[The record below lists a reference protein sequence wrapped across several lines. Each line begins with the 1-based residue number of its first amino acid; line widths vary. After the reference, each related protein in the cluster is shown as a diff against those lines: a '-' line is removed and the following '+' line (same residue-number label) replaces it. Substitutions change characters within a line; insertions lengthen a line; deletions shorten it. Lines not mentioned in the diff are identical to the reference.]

1 MDKEISKSLFS
12 KGVIIIEP
20 QTVFISNDVN
30 PDHIEEGVTIYPG
43 CRISGRKTFIGKDT
57 KLGQEAPITIEDC
70 TTGRG
75 VELKGGYFKKA
86 VFLDRS
92 AMGSGAHVREG
103 TILEEEANAAHT
115 VGLKQSILFPFVTLG
130 SLINFCDC
138 MMAGGTSRK
147 NHSEVGSSYIHFN
160 FTPNMDKAT
169 ASLMGDVPRGV
180 FLRERPIFLGGQGG
194 LVGPSRI
201 GFGSTIAAGIVYN
214 NDLADGMLVTGA
226 QSKINETSFIPG
238 VYFNVKRKVL
248 NNISYIA
255 NLIALRKW
263 YTDVRSI
270 FLPEPLLKASIEA
283 IDSGLDERVSR
294 LKAFAA
300 KIPESV
306 KGLRLLKNDHLT
318 VVIKEQEEFLSRWP
332 EIEDKLIKFRD
343 LEGDLN
349 LMKNFFSGLPKG
361 GKDYIETM
369 RSLDKNTINAGIFWL
384 SSITRTVETGTG
396 SLLPA
401 LP

>member
-1 MDKEISKSLFS
+1 MDNEILKSLSS

-20 QTVFISNDVN
+20 QTVFISDDVD
-30 PDHIEEGVTIYPG
+30 PDNIERGVTIYPG

-57 KLGQEAPITIEDC
+57 KLGQEAPVTIEGC
-70 TTGRG
+70 ATGCG
-75 VELKGGYFKKA
+75 VELKGGYFKNA

-92 AMGSGAHVREG
+92 LMGSGAHVREA
-103 TILEEEANAAHT
+103 TIVEEEANAAHT
-115 VGLKQSILFPFVTLG
+115 VGLKQTILFPFVTLG

-201 GFGSTIAAGIVYN
+201 GFGSTIAAGIVYR
-214 NDLADGMLVTGA
+214 NDLADGMLVAGT
-226 QSKINETSFIPG
+226 QSKAKESSFIPG
-238 VYFNVKRKVL
+238 AYFEVKRKVM

-263 YTDVRSI
+263 YTHVRSM
-270 FLPEPLLKASIEA
+270 FLSEPLLKASVEA
-283 IDSGLDERVSR
+283 IDSGLNERVSR

-306 KGLRLLKNDHLT
+306 KGLRLLKNDHLSS
-318 VVIKEQEEFLSRWP
+318 VIREQEEFHLKWP
-332 EIEDKLIKFRD
+332 EIEDQLNKFRN
-343 LEGDLN
+343 LEGDAN
-349 LMKNFFSGLPKG
+349 LMRDFLSGLPKG
-361 GKDYIETM
+361 GTDYIESI
-369 RSLDKNTINAGIFWL
+369 RSLDENTVKAGISWL
-384 SSITRTVETGTG
+384 SSITHAVETGAG
-396 SLLPA
+396 SLLPT
-401 LP
+401 LS

>member
-1 MDKEISKSLFS
+1 MDNEILKNLSS
-12 KGVIIIEP
+12 KGVTIIAP
-20 QTVFISNDVN
+20 RTVFISDDIN
-30 PDHIEEGVTIYPG
+30 PDHVEGGVTIYPG
-43 CRISGRKTFIGKDT
+43 CRMSGRKTFIGKDT
-57 KLGQEAPITIEDC
+57 KLGQEAPVTIENC
-70 TTGRG
+70 AIGRG

-92 AMGSGAHVREG
+92 AMGSCAHVREA
-103 TILEEEANAAHT
+103 TIVEEEANAAHT
-115 VGLKQSILFPFVTLG
+115 VGLKQTILFPFVTLG

-194 LVGPSRI
+194 LVGPSRV
-201 GFGSTIAAGIVYN
+201 GFGSTIAAGIVYG

-226 QSKINETSFIPG
+226 QSKIKETSFIPG
-238 VYFNVKRKVL
+238 VYFEVKRKVM
-248 NNISYIA
+248 NNILYIA

-270 FLPEPLLKASIEA
+270 FLPESLLKASVEA
-283 IDSGLDERVSR
+283 IDSGLDERTAR

-306 KGLRLLKNDHLT
+306 KGLKLLKRDHLSG
-318 VVIKEQEEFLSRWP
+318 IIRGQEEFHLRWP
-332 EIEDKLIKFRD
+332 EIEDTLNKLRG
-343 LEGDLN
+343 LEGNAN
-349 LMKNFFSGLPKG
+349 LMQDFLSGLPKDG
-361 GKDYIETM
+361 RDYIEII
-369 RSLDKNTINAGIFWL
+369 RSLDESTVRIGMSWL
-384 SSITRTVETGTG
+384 SSITGTVETSVA

-401 LP
+401 LS